1 MVLLS
6 IESPTHMK
14 PDIRRKWL
22 RRSLFALAGGIV
34 FLGVLIAFL
43 PTILSGSFGR
53 NMAVGFVSPLVRGQV
68 SLASLSLSWSGP
80 QVIQGFSIKGADG
93 ASITV
98 DVTAQNGLIALA
110 RQSEPPHI
118 VLSGIVATTYRPDGS
133 LSLTELFVSPTPAV
147 SQPAKATPA
156 PAPSVSLA
164 ETLRG
169 TILEITSLQ
178 LIAAGSQ
185 SDPKIEING
194 LKGKFSVEDAGVR
207 ATFSAATKVGEKT
220 GSLSLNGMVGGL
232 FAKDG
237 SVNMDAASI
246 DVDLQASALA
256 IPSAGVPLE
265 IESLSIKI
273 TSAKFADAVR
283 VSGNTV
289 IQLPTGETA
298 NSTISLDATNPMDAA
313 KRSLAGSI
321 SLVNLPT
328 SALAPYLPAPLNAAR
343 DLGSS
348 LNAKITLEGRTGSA
362 EISSQKFSITAAGG
376 LAEDGNLVTIDR
388 LAVSAQIDPAL
399 LPPTLG
405 VSAPVAVSIQ
415 GSAISLPIPAKN
427 AAMAWKDAR
436 MNTSVTIA
444 PIAMKI
450 SPTMLF
456 AVGATTILLE
466 SSDPTKSITLKVQ
479 SSVDGSA
486 IAIDQVI
493 TGLVNAQG
501 LAVDAATAKGRVQ
514 LSPMMLADAPWLDA
528 SMRLM
533 LADAAITNVAAQIE
547 NDGGKQGGNA
557 SVTLGLSATSIA
569 TKITWTKSGFSTQ
582 PIDCSLIV
590 PPSVVDRY
598 AGPAVVLASPTRVA
612 VQIAAMTGTWDS
624 VSAGQFLPATIS
636 TKITTDAID
645 LSAAPGLTHG
655 GRLQGFSASATL
667 STRAD
672 GSIGGVD
679 AQLGLKLMQMPTAT
693 NPGRDAATI
702 AATVR
707 LSDVASAVFQSTFD
721 VAISQGDTLAT
732 MIDAGEGSAALVG
745 PGTVKGSFNR
755 ELTKDAFT
763 ADISLPRLALK
774 SSGTLTPG
782 KVAADGKGAPT
793 AAQIDIAK
801 TTASFDVPA
810 EIVEQ
815 ALGLRTGVDWR
826 TLVAQTGGR
835 SIIGSI
841 DIESCRWT
849 GRAEDASVVM
859 NVVVEPGSI
868 APPNRAAIAFEKITM
883 SVKSPRLAERAQ
895 ASIAGKFKVGSGS
908 AGNLSLA
915 LDANGDLR
923 SLLGASSDGKDH
935 PLALKASTL
944 SIKIPGAL
952 AIALADWNGGSDALS
967 KSITQLGDIN
977 AAFNI
982 NSLSLPTGAA
992 TSGAVDLRMDLAA
1005 IAIEPAGKPK
1015 LSMGAIAFTMK
1026 SAGFDRELNAGL
1038 NGTFQVGD
1046 SAPGPISLGI
1056 AASGDLRSLFA
1067 GGASAG
1073 AVGGAV
1079 ATPLTLQASEMQ
1091 IKIPGALALSLV
1103 DWMNGTKDASAA
1115 LTRLGSIDLSAHIK
1129 SLIMPASGML
1139 NGSCDLSLDLAAIEV
1154 EPKGKPIV
1162 ALGATRAEIKSPRL
1176 SDSMTLSLTSGGAKT
1191 GSITAQAS
1199 GQKLSNAAGV
1209 FDVLA
1214 GAWTAQVRCLKIPT
1228 AIVDAAAGQGGQMV
1242 EALGPEIDASVDAN
1256 VVIAPNGIQTT
1267 VVKADLKTQ
1276 YLSVVAPKVDIASGM
1291 VFITA
1296 ANPLAVTFTINK
1308 VLQRRLL
1315 EPMNPVLADIRK
1327 APPIRLQVSQAAYPL
1342 DGQLAKLDLDARVDV
1357 GDVEV
1362 VRSNQFLGMLA
1373 LAQDAKSDTI
1383 PALIEPLVVTVRKG
1397 SLTYKDF
1404 IVKAGK
1410 FGDQWQQVLKLS
1422 GDINLGKT
1430 PPYANAITC
1439 RYPLSSLGRSIGGA
1453 SGSLSTTA
1461 QQLSEAI
1468 KKLPIDPG
1476 DLVQVDITLS
1486 GPLGDVDGKPVPLQ
1500 SQVKMV
1506 FDASALDAKRI
1517 GKGVGDLIKM
1527 FGK

>member
-1 MVLLS
+1 
-6 IESPTHMK
+6 MK
-14 PDIRRKWL
+14 PDIRHKWL

-34 FLGVLIAFL
+34 LLGLVIAFL

-53 NMAVGFVSPLVRGQV
+53 NMAVGFVSPFVRGQV
-68 SLASLSLSWSGP
+68 SLAGLSLSWSGP

-98 DVTAQNGLIALA
+98 DITANNGLISLA
-110 RQSEPPHI
+110 RQSEPLHI
-118 VLSGIVATTYRPDGS
+118 VLSGIVATSYRPDGS
-133 LSLTELFVSPTPAV
+133 LSLTEMFVTSKPEVSPDPQSAQTKTP
-147 SQPAKATPA
+147 S
-156 PAPSVSLA
+156 APSVSLA

-207 ATFSAATKVGEKT
+207 ASFSATTKVAEKS
-220 GSLSLNGMVGGL
+220 GSLSLNGVVGGM

-237 SVNMDAASI
+237 SVSLDDASI

-265 IESLSIKI
+265 IDSLSLKI
-273 TSAKFADAVR
+273 TSARFADAVR
-283 VSGNTV
+283 VAGSTV

-298 NSTISLDATNPMDAA
+298 NSTISVDATNPMDAT

-328 SALAPYLPAPLNAAR
+328 SALAPYLPTPLNAAR

-348 LNAKITLEGRTGSA
+348 LNAKITLEGRTGNA
-362 EISSQKFSITAAGG
+362 EVSSQKFTMTAAGG
-376 LAEDGNLVTIDR
+376 LAEAGNVVTIDR

-405 VSAPVAVSIQ
+405 VTAPVSVSIQ
-415 GSAISLPIPAKN
+415 GSAISLPIPAGN
-427 AAMAWKDAR
+427 TAMAWKDAR
-436 MNTSVTIA
+436 MNTSVSIA
-444 PIAMKI
+444 PMSMKV
-450 SPTMLF
+450 SETMSF
-456 AVGATTILLE
+456 AVGATTIE
-466 SSDPTKSITLKVQ
+466 VQTSDPTKEVTLKVQ
-479 SSVDGSA
+479 SSIDGSA
-486 IAIDQVI
+486 VAVDQVI

-514 LSPMMLADAPWLDA
+514 ISPIFLANASWLD
-528 SMRLM
+528 SNTRSM

-547 NDGGKQGGNA
+547 NNGGKQGGNA
-557 SVTLGLSATSIA
+557 SVTLELSTTSIA
-569 TKITWTKSGFSTQ
+569 TKIAWTESGFSTV
-582 PIDCSLIV
+582 PIDCVLTL
-590 PPSVVDRY
+590 PPSVVARY
-598 AGPAVVLASPTRVA
+598 AGPEVVLASPTRVA
-612 VQIAAMTGTWDS
+612 LQIGAMTGTWDS
-624 VSAGQFLPATIS
+624 VSAGRFLPATIS

-645 LSAAPGLTHG
+645 LSTAPGLTQG
-655 GRLQGFSASATL
+655 GRLQGVSASATL
-667 STRAD
+667 STRPD

-679 AQLGLKLMQMPTAT
+679 AQVDLKLVQMPTAT

-702 AATVR
+702 AATVKWP
-707 LSDVASAVFQSTFD
+707 DFASAAFQSTFN
-721 VAISQGDTLAT
+721 VTISQGDTLAT

-755 ELTKDAFT
+755 ELTKDAFIT
-763 ADISLPRLALK
+763 EISLPRLALK

-782 KVAADGKGAPT
+782 KTAADGKGSSIAP
-793 AAQIDIAK
+793 QIDIAK
-801 TTASFDVPA
+801 TTGSFDVPA

-826 TLVAQTGGR
+826 PLVAQTGGR

-859 NVVVEPGSI
+859 SVVVEPGSI
-868 APPNRAAIAFEKITM
+868 APPNRAAIAFEKISM

-895 ASIAGKFKVGSGS
+895 ASIGGKFQVGSGA

-935 PLALKASTL
+935 PLSLKASTL

-952 AIALADWNGGSDALS
+952 AIALADWNGGSNALS
-967 KSITQLGDIN
+967 QSITQLGDIN

-982 NSLSLPTGAA
+982 NSLALPTGAA

-1015 LSMGAIAFTMK
+1015 LSMGAIALTMK

-1067 GGASAG
+1067 SSSSDGQ
-1073 AVGGAV
+1073 V
-1079 ATPLTLQASEMQ
+1079 ANPLTLQASEMQ
-1091 IKIPGALALSLV
+1091 VKIPGALALSLI
-1103 DWMNGTKDASAA
+1103 DWLKGTKDATAA

-1129 SLIMPASGML
+1129 SLTLPSNGML
-1139 NGSCDLSLDLAAIEV
+1139 NGSVDLSLDLAAIEV

-1162 ALGATRAEIKSPRL
+1162 ALGATHADIKSPRL

-1191 GSITAQAS
+1191 GSITVQAS

-1209 FDVLA
+1209 FDALA
-1214 GAWTAQVRCLKIPT
+1214 GAWTAQVRCVKVPT
-1228 AIVDAAAGQGGQMV
+1228 AIVDAAAGQGGQLV
-1242 EALGPEIDASVDAN
+1242 EALGPEMDASVDAN
-1256 VVIAPNGIQTT
+1256 TVTAADGVQTT
-1267 VVKADLKTQ
+1267 VVKADLKTE
-1276 YLSVVAPKVDIASGM
+1276 YLTVVAPKVVIANG
-1291 VFITA
+1291 TA
-1296 ANPLAVTFTINK
+1296 FLTPANPLAVTFVINK
-1308 VLQRRLL
+1308 VLQRRIL

-1342 DGQLAKLDLDARVDV
+1342 DGQLGKLDLDARVDV

-1383 PALIEPLVVTVRKG
+1383 PARIEPLVITARKG
-1397 SLTYKDF
+1397 ILTYKDF

-1453 SGSLSTTA
+1453 SGALSSTA

>member
-1 MVLLS
+1 
-6 IESPTHMK
+6 MK

-22 RRSLFALAGGIV
+22 RRSLFVLAGGIV

-80 QVIQGFSIKGADG
+80 QVIQGFSINGADG

-98 DVTAQNGLIALA
+98 DVTANNGLIALA

-118 VLSGIVATTYRPDGS
+118 VLSGIVATAYRPDGS

-147 SQPAKATPA
+147 SQPAKATPSQSQ
-156 PAPSVSLA
+156 APSVSLA

-207 ATFSAATKVGEKT
+207 ASFSATTKVAEKS
-220 GSLSLNGMVGGL
+220 GSLSLNGVVGGM

-237 SVNMDAASI
+237 SVSLDDASI

-265 IESLSIKI
+265 IDSLSLKI
-273 TSAKFADAVR
+273 TSARFADAVR
-283 VSGNTV
+283 VAGSTV

-298 NSTISLDATNPMDAA
+298 NSTISVDATNPMDAT

-328 SALAPYLPAPLNAAR
+328 SALAPYLPTPLNAAR

-348 LNAKITLEGRTGSA
+348 LNAKITLEGRTGNA
-362 EISSQKFSITAAGG
+362 EVSSQKFTMTAAGG
-376 LAEDGNLVTIDR
+376 LAEAGNVVTIDR

-405 VSAPVAVSIQ
+405 VTAPVSVSIQ
-415 GSAISLPIPAKN
+415 GSAISLPIPAGN
-427 AAMAWKDAR
+427 TAMAWKDAR
-436 MNTSVTIA
+436 MNTSVSIA
-444 PIAMKI
+444 PMSMKV
-450 SPTMLF
+450 SETMSF
-456 AVGATTILLE
+456 AVGATTIE
-466 SSDPTKSITLKVQ
+466 VQTSDPTKEVTLKVQ
-479 SSVDGSA
+479 SSIDGSA
-486 IAIDQVI
+486 VAVDQVI

-514 LSPMMLADAPWLDA
+514 ISPIFLANASWLD
-528 SMRLM
+528 SNTRSM

-547 NDGGKQGGNA
+547 NNGGKQGGNA
-557 SVTLGLSATSIA
+557 SVTLELSTTSIA
-569 TKITWTKSGFSTQ
+569 TKIAWTESGFSTV
-582 PIDCSLIV
+582 PIDCVLTL
-590 PPSVVDRY
+590 PPSVVARY
-598 AGPAVVLASPTRVA
+598 AGPEVVLASPTRVA
-612 VQIAAMTGTWDS
+612 LQIGAMTGTWDS
-624 VSAGQFLPATIS
+624 VSAGRFLPATIS

-645 LSAAPGLTHG
+645 LSTAPGLTQG
-655 GRLQGFSASATL
+655 GRLQGVSASATL
-667 STRAD
+667 STRPD

-679 AQLGLKLMQMPTAT
+679 AQVDLKLVQMPTAT

-702 AATVR
+702 AATVKWP
-707 LSDVASAVFQSTFD
+707 DFASAAFQSTFN
-721 VAISQGDTLAT
+721 VTISQGDTLAT

-755 ELTKDAFT
+755 ELTKDAFIT
-763 ADISLPRLALK
+763 EISLPRLALK

-782 KVAADGKGAPT
+782 KTAADGKGSSIAP
-793 AAQIDIAK
+793 QIDIAK
-801 TTASFDVPA
+801 TTGSFDVPA

-826 TLVAQTGGR
+826 PLVAQTGGR

-859 NVVVEPGSI
+859 SVVVEPGSI
-868 APPNRAAIAFEKITM
+868 APPNRAAIAFEKISM

-895 ASIAGKFKVGSGS
+895 ASIGGKFQVGSGA

-935 PLALKASTL
+935 PLSLKASTL

-952 AIALADWNGGSDALS
+952 AIALADWNGGSNALS
-967 KSITQLGDIN
+967 QSITQLGDIN

-982 NSLSLPTGAA
+982 NSLALPTGAA

-1015 LSMGAIAFTMK
+1015 LSMGAIALTMK

-1067 GGASAG
+1067 SSSSDGQ
-1073 AVGGAV
+1073 V
-1079 ATPLTLQASEMQ
+1079 ANPLTLQASEMQ
-1091 IKIPGALALSLV
+1091 VKIPGALALSLI
-1103 DWMNGTKDASAA
+1103 DWLKGTKDATAA

-1129 SLIMPASGML
+1129 SLTLPSNGML
-1139 NGSCDLSLDLAAIEV
+1139 NGSVDLSLDLAAIEV

-1162 ALGATRAEIKSPRL
+1162 ALGATHADIKSPRL

-1191 GSITAQAS
+1191 GSITVQAS

-1209 FDVLA
+1209 FDALA
-1214 GAWTAQVRCLKIPT
+1214 GAWTAQVRCVKVPT
-1228 AIVDAAAGQGGQMV
+1228 AIVDAAAGQGGQLV
-1242 EALGPEIDASVDAN
+1242 EALGPEMDASVDAN
-1256 VVIAPNGIQTT
+1256 TVTAADGVQTT
-1267 VVKADLKTQ
+1267 VVKADLKTE
-1276 YLSVVAPKVDIASGM
+1276 YLTVVAPKVVIANG
-1291 VFITA
+1291 TA
-1296 ANPLAVTFTINK
+1296 FLTPANPLAVTFVINK
-1308 VLQRRLL
+1308 VLQRRIL

-1342 DGQLAKLDLDARVDV
+1342 DGQLGKLDLDARVDV

-1383 PALIEPLVVTVRKG
+1383 PARIEPLVITARKG
-1397 SLTYKDF
+1397 ILTYKDF

-1453 SGSLSTTA
+1453 SGALSSTA